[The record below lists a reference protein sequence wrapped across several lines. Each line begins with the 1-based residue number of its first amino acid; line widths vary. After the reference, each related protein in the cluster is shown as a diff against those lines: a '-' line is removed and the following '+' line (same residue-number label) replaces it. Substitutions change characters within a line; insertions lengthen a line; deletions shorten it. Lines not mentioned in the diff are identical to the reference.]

1 MLRRL
6 VIVCSRFSVFAT
18 LGVSSPQTS
27 DRGGQIFS
35 PLLVLT
41 GQPADHQ
48 QQQLTPQILSVQS
61 LNPALNP
68 WAASPLVSSP
78 VRLSAPVTTTTT
90 TAHAANPD
98 LGKTW
103 PPGHATT
110 AASGTSGTLPLILN
124 VSGRLGSSLIH
135 GNVPAAATTT
145 PFSSSSSGGVPQ
157 QLQPAT
163 TGLGS
168 MTAIPATVGGM
179 PAMLVRMTDSGHILG
194 FSSVNGQPFLLEP
207 VGSSR
212 GGPLGSSDG
221 GGSTGNLY
229 NYVASA
235 FVPPGAGSSSTQTQ
249 PSSAAVVVT
258 SQGSCRGVVSGGSGG
273 KNNHLTTTTAT
284 WSQPQKPVISSTRTI
299 TTASIGRPSRAE
311 GAADLVTLGP
321 STLATGMK
329 LEEEEVVDRLLDP
342 SCSPPLERI
351 KIEEDME
358 ISDPLAITIRDEPID
373 DNRFRR
379 PPATISFSYASKSQ
393 CVNLTRKSADN
404 AQICSDLSKTLHSGA
419 FNDVLIYPG
428 GEDRR
433 PVACCSVL
441 LAAISPT
448 LAHVLAAGQ
457 RNAHGQFELIVP
469 DLGSGSRG
477 ELIRL
482 LERVGKMLEQ
492 QHGGGSQATILVMM
506 RAELWAFLGH
516 NTTSTISSQDKE
528 VSTAMPTPLMVSSQ
542 PGQPIPVT
550 KAGPHVQRKRTRS
563 PTKRPPAKKRRQV
576 LPVADSAVADRIAAR
591 IASSLL
597 ESSDSGVASSIVH
610 SRAATGGTTNSVAG
624 SGKTTIIGSNA
635 GTKDNVAAGSTTTA
649 LKAGRTADMTAGP
662 IADVTAGRT
671 ADMTAG
677 PIADVLGISMGP
689 VGGSATNAEHGW
701 SHRQSMVF
709 FEGNLISAG
718 AADSGIQPSQ
728 QPRYR
733 YIISLWYCTSFVL
746 PILKGLSTSLKR
758 SHCISAFWGVKSYR
772 Y

>member
-1 MLRRL
+1 M
-6 VIVCSRFSVFAT
+6 
-18 LGVSSPQTS
+18 
-27 DRGGQIFS
+27 
-35 PLLVLT
+35 
-41 GQPADHQ
+41 
-48 QQQLTPQILSVQS
+48 
-61 LNPALNP
+61 
-68 WAASPLVSSP
+68 
-78 VRLSAPVTTTTT
+78 
-90 TAHAANPD
+90 
-98 LGKTW
+98 
-103 PPGHATT
+103 
-110 AASGTSGTLPLILN
+110 
-124 VSGRLGSSLIH
+124 
-135 GNVPAAATTT
+135 
-145 PFSSSSSGGVPQ
+145 
-157 QLQPAT
+157 
-163 TGLGS
+163 
-168 MTAIPATVGGM
+168 
-179 PAMLVRMTDSGHILG
+179 
-194 FSSVNGQPFLLEP
+194 
-207 VGSSR
+207 
-212 GGPLGSSDG
+212 
-221 GGSTGNLY
+221 
-229 NYVASA
+229 
-235 FVPPGAGSSSTQTQ
+235 
-249 PSSAAVVVT
+249 
-258 SQGSCRGVVSGGSGG
+258 VSGGSGG

-329 LEEEEVVDRLLDP
+329 LEEEEVLDRLLDP

-516 NTTSTISSQDKE
+516 NTTSTIPSQDKE
-528 VSTAMPTPLMVSSQ
+528 VSTAMPTPLVVSSQ

-550 KAGPHVQRKRTRS
+550 KAGPHVQKKRTRS
-563 PTKRPPAKKRRQV
+563 PTKRPTAKKRRQV

-662 IADVTAGRT
+662 IADVTAGRI

-709 FEGNLISAG
+709 FEGTLISAG

-733 YIISLWYCTSFVL
+733 YIISLWCCTSFVL